1 MDLVS
6 WAAEPAGSSAPS
18 RWGRSSAPGQGGSRR
33 QQNSAASG
41 DMEMW
46 WTAVFTGL
54 CQTPP
59 AGRNGPCKGLSL
71 LNCSLHETMDHS
83 ARESWHGDILHRQA
97 ELWEPDCS
105 VAALL
110 PPLLG
115 ELTEPSPSLLQ
126 GPNFWAVTGAGFW
139 KSRALSQLLP
149 S

>member
-1 MDLVS
+1 MIQWVTQQGR
-6 WAAEPAGSSAPS
+6 AGMVTSSIVVTS
-18 RWGRSSAPGQGGSRR
+18 
-33 QQNSAASG
+33 
-41 DMEMW
+41 
-46 WTAVFTGL
+46 
-54 CQTPP
+54 
-59 AGRNGPCKGLSL
+59 
-71 LNCSLHETMDHS
+71 
-83 ARESWHGDILHRQA
+83 HRQA